1 MGINM
6 AACDSQQILKQLSNG
21 IMSSLIEYPLNATH
35 MQPNTYS
42 GLKRKSIQIWL
53 MILKVDIETPDIP

>member
-1 MGINM
+1 M

-42 GLKRKSIQIWL
+42 GLKRKSVQICTLL